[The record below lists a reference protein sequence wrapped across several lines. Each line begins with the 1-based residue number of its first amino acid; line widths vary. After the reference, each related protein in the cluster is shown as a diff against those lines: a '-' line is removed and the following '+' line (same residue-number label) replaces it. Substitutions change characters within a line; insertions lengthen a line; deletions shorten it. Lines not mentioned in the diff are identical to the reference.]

1 MKICIIAEGSYP
13 YVTGGV
19 SSWIQMLIKNMN
31 EHEFVIYAIGA
42 EEKNKGNFK
51 YEIPDNVIK
60 VEEIF
65 LDSFLKY
72 KTRYKKKYKIKEEV
86 KKDLKAFV
94 TGDEICWDNIF
105 SFMREAKT
113 NNVMELFMSWDFFD
127 IIEEAYIEKY
137 DLIPF
142 TEYFWMVRSMLL
154 PIFLVLK
161 SPIPEA
167 DIYHSVSTGYAG
179 IAGSLAKHIYNKPFI
194 LTEHGIYTREREE
207 EIIKSQ
213 WVKGYFKNM
222 WIDFFYN
229 MSKCAYDNS
238 DKVITLFN
246 KNKEMEIELGCSKD
260 KIDIIPN
267 GVDMNNFKD
276 VPCKDENDNNINIGA
291 VIRVVPIKDIKTM
304 IYSFNLVKQEMKNA
318 KFYIMGP
325 TDENEEYYEECK
337 SIVKEIGAE
346 DIIFTGKV
354 NIKEYVGKMD
364 ILVLSSISEGQPLAI
379 LEGMCF
385 KKPFVATDV
394 GSCKELLYG
403 LNDNYGQA
411 GFIVPVMNYEKMAK
425 EIIRL
430 CRDEK
435 LRKEMGKNAFN
446 RVSNLYT
453 IENFINGYKEIY
465 NGYRK

>member
-19 SSWIQMLIKNMN
+19 SSWIQMLINNMK
-31 EHEFVIYAIGA
+31 EHEFIIYAIGA
-42 EEKNKGNFK
+42 EEKIKGNFK

-72 KTRYKKKYKIKEEV
+72 KGVHGKKYKIHEET
-86 KKDLKAFV
+86 KKDLKALII
-94 TGDEICWDNIF
+94 GGEARWNNIF
-105 SFMREAKT
+105 SLMRGAKI
-113 NNVMELFMSWDFFD
+113 NNIMDFFMSWDFYE
-127 IIEEAYIEKY
+127 IIREAYIEKY
-137 DLIPF
+137 NLIPF

-154 PIFLVLK
+154 PIFLILK

-179 IAGSLAKHIYNKPFI
+179 VVGSLGKYIYNKPFV

-207 EIIKSQ
+207 EIIKSH
-213 WVKGYFKNM
+213 WVKGFFKNM
-222 WIDFFYN
+222 WIEFFNN
-229 MSKCAYDNS
+229 MSKCAYDKS

-246 KNKEMEIELGCSKD
+246 KNKEIEIELGCRED
-260 KIDIIPN
+260 KVDIIPN
-267 GVDMNNFKD
+267 GVDVSNFKD
-276 VPCKDENDNNINIGA
+276 IPCKEENDENINIGA

-304 IYSFNLVKQEMKNA
+304 IYSFNLVKQQIKNA

-325 TDENEEYYEECK
+325 TDEDEEYYEECK
-337 SIVKEIGAE
+337 QIVEGLEAK
-346 DIIFTGKV
+346 DIIFTGRV
-354 NIKEYVGKMD
+354 NIKEYVGRMD

-385 KKPFVATDV
+385 RKPFVATDV

-403 LNDNYGQA
+403 VNDEYGQA
-411 GFIVPVMNYEKMAK
+411 GFIVPVMNYEKMA
-425 EIIRL
+425 EALIRL
-430 CRDEK
+430 CRNED
-435 LRKEMGKNAFN
+435 LRKKMGSNAFN

-465 NGYRK
+465 NRYGK